1 MSTYTSL
8 KIELIATGDQNGQWG
23 FTTNNNLQYALEE
36 TIVGTADVAF
46 ASADITLTLVNSNL
60 SQTAR
65 NFRLNLTGTSGG
77 ARNLIVPAIEKP
89 YVINNG
95 LADAV
100 TVKNATGAGVVI
112 PAGQSAF
119 IYNNGT
125 DVTSA
130 ASYFPSLSLGA
141 ALGISSGGTGQTTAN
156 AALNALLPAQGPN
169 NGKFLTTNGSNTS
182 WVDNPTGS
190 VTSVSVVTANGLAGT
205 VANPTTT
212 PAITISTSVTGVLKG
227 NGTAISA
234 ATSGVDY
241 APATSG
247 TNILYGNGA
256 GGFSSVPT
264 PSPVG
269 SFLQWTGTGYAWNT
283 AAGMG
288 SVTSVD
294 VSGGSTGLTTS
305 GGPIFTTGT
314 ITLAGTL
321 AAGYGGTGKST
332 LALNNVLL
340 GNATSAVQEVAPGTA
355 GNVLT
360 SVGGTWASQALVIP
374 PSGPSVAKVYYMAQF

>member
-46 ASADITLTLVNSNL
+46 AGVDITLTLVNSNL

-100 TVKNATGAGVVI
+100 TVKNATGASVVV
-112 PAGQSAF
+112 PAGKSALV
-119 IYNNGT
+119 YNNGT

-130 ASYFPSLSLGA
+130 VSYFPSLSLGA
-141 ALGISSGGTGQTTAN
+141 ALGVGSGGTGQTTYTDGQ
-156 AALNALLPAQGPN
+156 LLIGNSTGNTLSKAT
-169 NGKFLTTNGSNTS
+169 LTAG
-182 WVDNPTGS
+182 TG
-190 VTSVSVVTANGLAGT
+190 VTIANGAGT
-205 VANPTTT
+205 IQINATGTATT
-212 PAITISTSVTGVLKG
+212 VTGILKG
-227 NGTAISA
+227 NGSTISA
-234 ATSGVDY
+234 AVSGVDY
-241 APATSG
+241 APATTG
-247 TNILYGNGA
+247 TNILYGNGT

-340 GNATSAVQEVAPGTA
+340 GNATSAVQEVAPGTI

-360 SVGGTWASQALVIP
+360 STGSTWSSQALVIP
-374 PSGPSVAKVYYMAQF
+374 IAGPSTAKVYFMGQF